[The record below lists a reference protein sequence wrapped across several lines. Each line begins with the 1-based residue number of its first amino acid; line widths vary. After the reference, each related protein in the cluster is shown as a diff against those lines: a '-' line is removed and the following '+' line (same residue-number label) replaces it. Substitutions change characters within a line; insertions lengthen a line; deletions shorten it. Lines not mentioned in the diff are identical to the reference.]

1 MKCAVCKS
9 EMAKKNNQL
18 DLRINGELFLIDGAE
33 FEECPK
39 CGERV
44 VNPETA
50 EEIFNRVKNGN
61 YRKRPVEV
69 STLDLHSR
77 PGA

>member
-1 MKCAVCKS
+1 MT
-9 EMAKKNNQL
+9 KKNNQL

-44 VNPETA
+44 VDPETA
-50 EEIFNRVKNGN
+50 EEIFCRVKNGS
-61 YRKRPVEV
+61 YRRKPVEV
-69 STLDLHSR
+69 AVLDLQS
-77 PGA
+77 GI